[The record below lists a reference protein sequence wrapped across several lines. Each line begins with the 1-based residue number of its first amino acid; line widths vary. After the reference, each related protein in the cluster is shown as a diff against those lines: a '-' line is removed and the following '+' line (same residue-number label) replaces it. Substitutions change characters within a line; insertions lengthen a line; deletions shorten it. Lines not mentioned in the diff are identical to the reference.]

1 MTHNRFDKNIFAY
14 IPAVLVWLVI
24 WQIASTLTGLD
35 IILPGPVKVLF
46 CMAGMLG
53 QKNTYIITMHSLI
66 RIFAGYTAAFVTAVL
81 AGLAAGYVRAVRI
94 MSAPLISAMQALPVT
109 AFIILV
115 LMIAGAKNVSAVIA
129 FIVVFPVIYHGMVQG
144 IDNMDKNLAQMA
156 DVFNIHGMRRFR
168 YISLMQC
175 MPYIRT
181 AVKSSAG
188 MCWKAGAAA
197 EVIGLT
203 RNSIGE
209 QMYLAKLYLETDV
222 LLSWGI
228 IIIIASVVFEKL
240 LLLISDAAAK
250 SCCRYGMSCRSHVP
264 ADNYGGHNSRPGAA
278 DIELN
283 DVSAGYGLENVINGI
298 SVNIPP
304 GGHLCIMGE
313 SGIGK
318 TTLLKVIAGL
328 LECHKGSVIVPQKI
342 SVVFQED
349 RLCPWLSAYDNVRL
363 AVPDMPADVVRSHL
377 GMLLGESGCDRRADE
392 LSGGMKRRC
401 EIVRAMLADSDA
413 VVMDEP
419 FAGLDEDNRCIA
431 VKYILDNIGSRQ
443 LIVSTHDL
451 KDAVRLQADAF
462 FIDKNGNG

>member
-1 MTHNRFDKNIFAY
+1 MRT
-14 IPAVLVWLVI
+14 
-24 WQIASTLTGLD
+24 
-35 IILPGPVKVLF
+35 
-46 CMAGMLG
+46 
-53 QKNTYIITMHSLI
+53 
-66 RIFAGYTAAFVTAVL
+66 
-81 AGLAAGYVRAVRI
+81 VRI

-129 FIVVFPVIYHGMVQG
+129 FIVVFPVVYHGMVQG

-156 DVFNIHGMRRFR
+156 DVFNIHRLRRFR

-250 SCCRYGMSCRSHVP
+250 SCCRYGMSCRSHAS
-264 ADNYGGHNSRPGAA
+264 ADNCGGHNSRPGAA
-278 DIELN
+278 DIELD

-298 SVNIPP
+298 SVKIPP

-328 LECHKGSVIVPQKI
+328 LECHKGSVTVPQKV
-342 SVVFQED
+342 SVVFQEN

-363 AVPDMPADVVRSHL
+363 AVPDMPADVVRPHL
-377 GMLLGESGCDRRADE
+377 EKLLGESGCDRRADE

-419 FAGLDEDNRCIA
+419 FAGLDEDNRSIA

-451 KDAVRLQADAF
+451 KDAVRLQADVF

>member
-1 MTHNRFDKNIFAY
+1 M
-14 IPAVLVWLVI
+14 
-24 WQIASTLTGLD
+24 
-35 IILPGPVKVLF
+35 
-46 CMAGMLG
+46 
-53 QKNTYIITMHSLI
+53 
-66 RIFAGYTAAFVTAVL
+66 
-81 AGLAAGYVRAVRI
+81 RAVRI

-129 FIVVFPVIYHGMVQG
+129 FIVVFPVVYHGMVQG

-250 SCCRYGMSCRSHVP
+250 SCCRYGMSCRSHAS
-264 ADNYGGHNSRPGAA
+264 ADNCGGHNSRPGAA

-298 SVNIPP
+298 SVKIPP

-328 LECHKGSVIVPQKI
+328 LECHKGSVTVPQKV
-342 SVVFQED
+342 SVVFQEN

-363 AVPDMPADVVRSHL
+363 AVPDMPADVVRPHL
-377 GMLLGESGCDRRADE
+377 EKLLGESGCDRRADE

-419 FAGLDEDNRCIA
+419 FAGLDEDNRSIA
-431 VKYILDNIGSRQ
+431 VKYILDNIGPRQ

-451 KDAVRLQADAF
+451 KDAVRLQADVF

>member
-1 MTHNRFDKNIFAY
+1 
-14 IPAVLVWLVI
+14 
-24 WQIASTLTGLD
+24 
-35 IILPGPVKVLF
+35 
-46 CMAGMLG
+46 
-53 QKNTYIITMHSLI
+53 
-66 RIFAGYTAAFVTAVL
+66 
-81 AGLAAGYVRAVRI
+81 
-94 MSAPLISAMQALPVT
+94 
-109 AFIILV
+109 
-115 LMIAGAKNVSAVIA
+115 MIAGAKNVSAVIA
-129 FIVVFPVIYHGMVQG
+129 FIVVFPVVYHGMVQG

-250 SCCRYGMSCRSHVP
+250 SCCRYGMSCRSHAS
-264 ADNYGGHNSRPGAA
+264 ADNCGGHNSRPGAA

-298 SVNIPP
+298 SVKIPP

-328 LECHKGSVIVPQKI
+328 LECHKGSVTVPQKV
-342 SVVFQED
+342 SVVFQEN

-363 AVPDMPADVVRSHL
+363 AVPDMPADVVRPHL
-377 GMLLGESGCDRRADE
+377 EKLLGESGCDRRADE

-419 FAGLDEDNRCIA
+419 FAGLDEDNRSIA
-431 VKYILDNIGSRQ
+431 VKYILDNIGPRQ

-451 KDAVRLQADAF
+451 KDAVRLQADVF

>member
-1 MTHNRFDKNIFAY
+1 MTHNRFNKNIFAY
-14 IPAVLVWLVI
+14 IPAALMWLVI

-35 IILPGPVKVLF
+35 IVLPGPVKVFF

-129 FIVVFPVIYHGMVQG
+129 FIVVFPVVYHGMVQG

-188 MCWKAGAAA
+188 MCWKAGAAE

-250 SCCRYGMSCRSHVP
+250 SCCRYGMSCRSHAS
-264 ADNYGGHNSRPGAA
+264 ADNCGGHNSRPGAA

-298 SVNIPP
+298 SVKIPP

-318 TTLLKVIAGL
+318 TTLL
-328 LECHKGSVIVPQKI
+328 LECHKGSVTVPQKV
-342 SVVFQED
+342 SVVFQEN

-363 AVPDMPADVVRSHL
+363 AVPDMPADVVRPHL
-377 GMLLGESGCDRRADE
+377 EKLLGESGCDRRADE

-419 FAGLDEDNRCIA
+419 FAGLDEDNRSIA
-431 VKYILDNIGSRQ
+431 VKYILDNIGPRQ

-451 KDAVRLQADAF
+451 KDAVRLQADVF